1 MAETPRAGTGDFA
14 CRSWRYWCSTMLN
27 RLDNLSI
34 VGTVLIS
41 SLPPP
46 DNRVTQPTHAQYSLF
61 SRLFPSFSN
70 WWVHLDTVSRQIFG
84 DIQETQCSQKWTAQI
99 FCMRRAAPWCRCIC
113 EICACICDCWC
124 CFNCNCWL
132 ILWLTGISKGIF
144 ADVVSNR
151 CSQES
156 FRSLFG
162 NIRFAVQN
170 NIFCCRMC
178 YLDGCTQQTFSVM
191 DAQGRDKY

>member
-113 EICACICDCWC
+113 EICACICDC
-124 CFNCNCWL
+124 CNTVAFA
-132 ILWLTGISKGIF
+132 I
-144 ADVVSNR
+144 ADVVSIAIADWFFDW
-151 CSQES
+151 QE
-156 FRSLFG
+156 FQKVFLL
-162 NIRFAVQN
+162 
-170 NIFCCRMC
+170 M
-178 YLDGCTQQTFSVM
+178 L
-191 DAQGRDKY
+191 